1 MRANNMRPII
11 MKKFTIQKRIFVY
24 ILLLVFFLLTSL
36 IVANYTIYLEYL
48 KNNEMASAIN
58 SVQKT
63 KQNIEIILKLA
74 NDMSVAIS
82 DKSEIQNEV
91 KSSSSNN
98 YDKDRINLML
108 EQLVSLQEYFNGIH
122 IIGDNGKFFSSDPE
136 NSLDSV
142 LKNSQLPGD
151 FHNRVGS
158 LFLNSSRN
166 GYYVM
171 NSSDSVIS
179 LISPILHD
187 VTGEFKG
194 VVIIDMNYTYLRE
207 AFSAAS
213 FENMEKVMIVN
224 QKGDILFSFPYNVDL
239 GEVIENNPQLLDLQ
253 AVQINSKVFGKDC
266 IIVSDTIDYSGWK
279 LIRIINTDKIYR
291 SVNML
296 GKITIYIF
304 MFFVLVALTASLLLS
319 VSFTKPI
326 VELNKKI
333 KKVEKGDLSVAISID
348 RDDELGELSASFN
361 KMVVQLKN
369 LFDEKVE
376 NQKKKSDMEFQVLQA
391 QINPHFLY
399 NTLNSIKWL
408 AVIQNIENISEMTSA
423 IINLLKYNISTK
435 SILVTLEDEVESI
448 KNYANI
454 QKYRYGSNF
463 NIEYNLDQNTL
474 NLKILKFILQPL
486 VENSIF
492 HGFKNYKYGGEIK
505 IRSEIIDEF
514 LVIIVQDNGSGI
526 NHVKFESG
534 ENDTGK
540 MYSGIGL
547 NNVDDR
553 IRLYFGSEYGIS
565 IKSEVNFGTCITIK
579 LPIIENEIPS

>member
-1 MRANNMRPII
+1 
-11 MKKFTIQKRIFVY
+11 MKKFTIQKRIFLY
-24 ILLLVFFLLTSL
+24 ILLLVVFLLTSL
-36 IVANYTIYLEYL
+36 IVANYTVFFEYL
-48 KNNEMASAIN
+48 KKNEVASAIN
-58 SVQKT
+58 SAQKT

-74 NDMSVAIS
+74 NDMSVS
-82 DKSEIQNEV
+82 LSYKSEVQNEV
-91 KSSSSNN
+91 KSSSLSND
-98 YDKDRINLML
+98 YDKNRINLML
-108 EQLVSLQEYFNGIH
+108 GQLISLQEYFDGIH
-122 IIGDNGKFFSSDPE
+122 IIGNNGKFFSS
-136 NSLDSV
+136 NSESDMDSV

-151 FHNRVGS
+151 FHNKVGT
-158 LFLNSSRN
+158 LFPNSSRN

-171 NSSDSVIS
+171 NSNESAIS

-194 VVIIDMNYTYLRE
+194 VVIIDINYTFLRE

-213 FENMEKVMIVN
+213 FENVEKVMIVN
-224 QKGDILFSFPYNVDL
+224 QKGDILFSFPYNVYL
-239 GEVIENNPQLLDLQ
+239 GEVIEKNPQVLSLQ
-253 AVQINSKVFGKDC
+253 SAQISSKIFGKDS
-266 IIVSDTIDYSGWK
+266 IVVSDTIDYSGWK

-296 GKITIYIF
+296 GKITLYIF
-304 MFFVLVALTASLLLS
+304 MIFVLVTLTASLLLS

-333 KKVEKGDLSVAISID
+333 KRVEKGDLSVAISID

-369 LFDEKVE
+369 LINEKVE
-376 NQKKKSDMEFQVLQA
+376 HQKKKSDMEFQVLQA

-423 IINLLKYNISTK
+423 IINLLKYNMSSKMT
-435 SILVTLEDEVESI
+435 LVTLDEEIESI
-448 KNYANI
+448 KNYVNI

-463 NIEYNLDQNTL
+463 NIEYNLDEKTL
-474 NLKILKFILQPL
+474 GLKILKFILQPL

-492 HGFKNYKYGGEIK
+492 HGFKNYKYGGEIR
-505 IRSEIIDEF
+505 IRSEISGKF
-514 LVIIVQDNGSGI
+514 LVIEVQDNGSGI
-526 NHVKFESG
+526 EKGKNESV
-534 ENDTGK
+534 ENDAGK

-547 NNVDDR
+547 NNVHER
-553 IRLYFGSEYGIS
+553 IRLYFGSEYGIR
-565 IKSEVNFGTCITIK
+565 IQSEENIGTCIILK
-579 LPIIENEIPS
+579 LPIIEVENPS